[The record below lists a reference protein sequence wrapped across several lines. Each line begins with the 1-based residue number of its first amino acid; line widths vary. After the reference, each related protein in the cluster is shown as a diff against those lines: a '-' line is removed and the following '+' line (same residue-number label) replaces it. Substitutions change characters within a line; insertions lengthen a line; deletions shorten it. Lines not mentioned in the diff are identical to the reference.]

1 MEEKKPDRKEQLANI
16 LAEWKEFFCRRK
28 EEVVKYTKNKPG
40 TALGIAFAL
49 GLYLGR
55 GIWKR

>member
-1 MEEKKPDRKEQLANI
+1 MEEKKPDKKEQLANM
-16 LAEWKEFFCRRK
+16 LAEWRDFLQRRK
-28 EEVVKYTKNKPG
+28 EEVVEYTKKKPG
-40 TALGIAFAL
+40 TALGVAFVL